1 MPTPFLEYRIVVRR
15 DVPTYTPY
23 LIALALLAL
32 PPILVG
38 LRAWGMESA
47 RWKESDHAPS
57 SDDDDDDE

>member
-1 MPTPFLEYRIVVRR
+1 MI
-15 DVPTYTPY
+15 TPY
-23 LIALALLAL
+23 LIALALLAV
-32 PPILVG
+32 PPILVA